1 MKRMFNRKKRPS
13 VGKKG
18 LTNRRIFKTIK
29 KKKEEIEF
37 GSPRNTTQY
46 LIDNGSTPFIEEE
59 DYDLDLDFNPNP
71 ILLDKD
77 SENLLDSC
85 CLDLVKNSSFST
97 QSDISFMTSY

>member
-13 VGKKG
+13 TGKKG
-18 LTNRRIFKTIK
+18 LTHRRIFKTIK

-59 DYDLDLDFNPNP
+59 DDLDLDFNPNP

-97 QSDISFMTSY
+97 QSDISVMTPY